1 VAHANEVFRPTDD
14 EIAQARRVS
23 PRPTRP
29 RRAASAPTPSTARW
43 STRRSCCARARC
55 SPPRGEWGSTE
66 DSPAPRRSFAPTRTA
81 FRQETRTHVHAIPF
95 RRRACIA
102 VAALCAL
109 GAPLAQAQG
118 YPSKPITIVVPYA
131 PGGSNDN
138 FARVLGKGLSA
149 ALKQPVIV
157 DNKPGASGNMGTAFV
172 AKAPADGYTL
182 LVVSSSLVTNAA
194 IQTKL
199 PFDAVKDLAPVAMIA
214 KGPFIVAVNND
225 FPAKTP
231 KELVS
236 VLKAAP
242 GKYAYASSGIASTN
256 QFATEQLKA
265 LSGTF
270 VLHVPYKGIGP
281 AVTDL
286 IGNQVQLLISSGPS
300 IMPFVKGGRMRAIA
314 VTSAEPSPIAPEL
327 PPMASAVP
335 GYNFEAWWGL
345 LAPAGTPPEIVA
357 GLNSEVNK
365 VLASPEFKEFLLKE
379 GALPAP
385 MTPAQFAATI
395 AADIPR
401 WKKLAKQQNI
411 VPE

>member
-1 VAHANEVFRPTDD
+1 MSNA
-14 EIAQARRVS
+14 
-23 PRPTRP
+23 
-29 RRAASAPTPSTARW
+29 TPFS
-43 STRRSCCARARC
+43 
-55 SPPRGEWGSTE
+55 
-66 DSPAPRRSFAPTRTA
+66 
-81 FRQETRTHVHAIPF
+81 
-95 RRRACIA
+95 RRRLCVA
-102 VAALCAL
+102 VAAMCAL
-109 GAPLAQAQG
+109 GAPLAQAQDS

-138 FARVLGKGLSA
+138 FARVLAKGLST

-157 DNKPGASGNMGTAFV
+157 DNRPGASGNMGTGFV
-172 AKAPADGYTL
+172 AKAAADGYTL

-214 KGPFIVAVNND
+214 RGPFIVAVNNS
-225 FPAKTP
+225 FPARTP
-231 KELVS
+231 KELVAA
-236 VLKAAP
+236 LKAAP

-256 QFATEQLKA
+256 QFATEQLKS

-300 IMPFVKGGRMRAIA
+300 IMPFVKAGRMRAIA
-314 VTSAEPSPIAPEL
+314 VTSAQSSPIAPEL
-327 PPMASAVP
+327 PTMASAVP
-335 GYNFEAWWGL
+335 GYSFEAWWGL
-345 LAPAGTPPEIVA
+345 FGPAGMPANIVA
-357 GLNSEVNK
+357 RLNTEVNK
-365 VLASPEFKEFLLKE
+365 VLATPEFNDFLLKE

-385 MTPAQFAATI
+385 ATPAQFAATI

-401 WKKLAKQQNI
+401 WKKLARQQNI
-411 VPE
+411 VAE